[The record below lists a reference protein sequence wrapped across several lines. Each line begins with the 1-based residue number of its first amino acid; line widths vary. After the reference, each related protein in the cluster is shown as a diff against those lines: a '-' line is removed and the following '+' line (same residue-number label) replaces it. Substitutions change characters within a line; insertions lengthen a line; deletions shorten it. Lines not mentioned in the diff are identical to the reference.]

1 MTARPTT
8 EQAPTTT
15 VGALPPAARDL
26 LAVILA
32 ALDIPHPATAG
43 GAEVYDRVRGERA
56 THVVVALRSIL
67 DEKPL
72 MDLEWTADYL
82 KARLAEH
89 PPVGYITCEQA
100 NAALARGKT
109 WSEAVSL
116 PAGEDQ

>member
-1 MTARPTT
+1 MNASPTT
-8 EQAPTTT
+8 SSAPTT

-43 GAEVYDRVRGERA
+43 GAGAYERIRDDRA

-72 MDLEWTADYL
+72 MDLEWTAAYL
-82 KARLAEH
+82 RDRLTEH

-109 WSEAVSL
+109 WTEAVSL